1 MTDNV
6 INAEDIFLGKRLLN
20 ELDQMI
26 EGYTDRYHSF
36 YTIYDIDGRDYL
48 ELCLKDLNDNS
59 IIVVDMK
66 PIEKYKDAKVS
77 F

>member
-36 YTIYDIDGRDYL
+36 YTIYDINGRDYL

>member
-6 INAEDIFLGKRLLN
+6 INAEELFLGKRLLN
-20 ELDQMI
+20 ELDRMI
-26 EGYTDRYHSF
+26 EGYTERYHSF
-36 YTIYDIDGRDYL
+36 YRIYEIEGQDYL
-48 ELCLKDLNDNS
+48 ELCLKDLNDDS